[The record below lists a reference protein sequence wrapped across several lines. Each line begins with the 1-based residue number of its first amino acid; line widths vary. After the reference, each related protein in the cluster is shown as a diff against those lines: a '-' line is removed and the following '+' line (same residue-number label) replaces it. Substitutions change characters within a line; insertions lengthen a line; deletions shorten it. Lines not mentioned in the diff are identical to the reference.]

1 MEYSSHEE
9 GEVDGPV
16 IKQRK
21 KSEKPQKE
29 GKRPK
34 TGKREFKEDA
44 KKISKKER
52 LKEYM
57 KSFGY
62 EGEGGLDDLYD
73 SEDDDGEMTYE
84 QAMQELSNLTKDMG
98 SDDSEES

>member
-1 MEYSSHEE
+1 
-9 GEVDGPV
+9 
-16 IKQRK
+16 
-21 KSEKPQKE
+21 
-29 GKRPK
+29 
-34 TGKREFKEDA
+34 
-44 KKISKKER
+44 
-52 LKEYM
+52 M

-73 SEDDDGEMTYE
+73 SEDDNGDMTYE